1 MSTGQGHDKKIKQQ
15 SMLFK
20 RVQVD
25 FFHLHTGRVHYYAI
39 LFYPDTILLLIVEM
53 SQICSMIQTDGK
65 DRRMECHIPHDTS
78 EVRYLSTFSG

>member
-1 MSTGQGHDKKIKQQ
+1 
-15 SMLFK
+15 MLFK